1 MELALVRRYLRA
13 LEEALAL
20 PSLAADARDLV
31 TELASPLN
39 QVAETFADIVKAP
52 EHTPLE
58 AFLLR
63 AVRRQTELG
72 A

>member
-1 MELALVRRYLRA
+1 M
-13 LEEALAL
+13 AL
-20 PSLAADARDLV
+20 PTLPTLAADARDLV
-31 TELASPLN
+31 AELASPLN
-39 QVAETFADIVKAP
+39 QVAETFADIVQAT